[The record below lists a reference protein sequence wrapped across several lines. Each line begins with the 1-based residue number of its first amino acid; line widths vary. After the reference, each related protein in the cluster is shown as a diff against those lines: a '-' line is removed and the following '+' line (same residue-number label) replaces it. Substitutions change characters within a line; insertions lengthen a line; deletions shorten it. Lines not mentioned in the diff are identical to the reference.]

1 LKKVKDGNAL
11 ASGDAVIYARYSSH
25 SQKEESIEQ
34 QVEECKGFAERE
46 GLNVIEIYSDKAITG
61 RKETRAAYQRMI
73 RDAEK
78 HKFGVII
85 AYKSN
90 RIGRNMLNALQF
102 EERMDRH
109 GVRIMYVREEFG
121 NTPAGRFAFR
131 SMLNLNQ
138 FYSENMSEDIIRG
151 MRDNAVNC
159 KVNNGRL
166 PFGYCK
172 GADGKY
178 AVAPVEA
185 EVIHA
190 IYTKFLNDEKFVDIA
205 NELNARG
212 IKTRLR
218 GTWTKSS
225 FASILTNERYIGV
238 YSWADVRVENGI
250 PPIIE
255 KEVFYRVQEKLKT
268 KKNAQGRHRE
278 TGDYILTGKLY
289 CGKCGALM
297 VGVSGTSGTG
307 AMHYYYAC
315 QTVRG
320 SGDCDKKYV
329 RRGYIEDAVILHIRE
344 LLMSD
349 EKIAWMVDTFM
360 EYQKNTFE
368 NQQLKAAQKQLDQI
382 QAEIQ
387 NTVDA
392 IAQGIFTRST
402 KTKLEALETEEDK
415 QKREIEILTC
425 SLKPQSR
432 ERVRYYFEKFRDG
445 DFKDQGFRRSLVN
458 QFIEAIYLYDDEMR
472 ITFGCT
478 DDKEPLS
485 FALVSESAGAVR
497 LSSGMSHHSRTKR
510 TPVDSIYMIGAK
522 FVMVCK
528 IS

>member
-1 LKKVKDGNAL
+1 MGINEQGQV
-11 ASGDAVIYARYSSH
+11 AVIYARYSSH

-34 QVEECKGFAERE
+34 QVEECQGFAERE
-46 GLNVIEIYSDKAITG
+46 GLSVIEIYSDKAITG

-73 RDAEK
+73 RDAER

-109 GVRIMYVREEFG
+109 GVRILYVREEFG

-138 FYSENMSEDIIRG
+138 FYSENMSEDITRG

-178 AVAPVEA
+178 SIVPEEA
-185 EVIHA
+185 EIIRA
-190 IYTKFLNDEKFVDIA
+190 IYTKFLDGEQFVDIA
-205 NELNARG
+205 NELNSRG
-212 IKTRLR
+212 IRTRM
-218 GTWTKSS
+218 GTTWGKSS
-225 FASILTNERYIGV
+225 FASILTNERYIGI

-255 KEVFYRVQEKLKT
+255 KEMFYKVQERLKT
-268 KKNAQGRHRE
+268 KKHAQGRHHE

-297 VGVSGTSGTG
+297 VGMSGTSGTG
-307 AMHYYYAC
+307 AKHYYYAC

-320 SGDCDKKYV
+320 GGDCDKKSV
-329 RRGYIEDAVILHIRE
+329 RRDYIEDAVILHIRE

-349 EKIAWMVDTFM
+349 DKIAWMVDTFM
-360 EYQKNTFE
+360 EYQQNTFE
-368 NQQLKAAQKQLDQI
+368 SQQLKAAQDQLSAVQS
-382 QAEIQ
+382 EIQ
-387 NTVDA
+387 HTVDA
-392 IAQGIFTRST
+392 IAQGLFTRST
-402 KTKLEALETEEDK
+402 KTKLESLEAEEDK

-425 SLKPQSR
+425 NLRPQSR
-432 ERVRYYFEKFRDG
+432 ERVQYYFEKFRDG
-445 DFKDQGFRRSLVN
+445 DFSDKGFRRSLVN
-458 QFIEAIYLYDDEMR
+458 QFIEAVYLYDDEMR

-478 DDKEPLS
+478 NDKEPLS
-485 FALVSESAGAVR
+485 FSIITESAQDSSGTVR
-497 LSSGMSHHSRTKR
+497 ASSGMSHQSRAKR
-510 TPVDSIYMIGAK
+510 TSYGSIYMIGSK